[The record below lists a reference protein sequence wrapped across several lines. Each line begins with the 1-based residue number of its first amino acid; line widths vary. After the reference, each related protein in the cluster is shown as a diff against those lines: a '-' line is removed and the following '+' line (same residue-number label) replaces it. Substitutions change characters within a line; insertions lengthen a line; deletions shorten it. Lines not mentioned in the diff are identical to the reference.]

1 MTDKLQSS
9 LIPTRCGRQIGHLQL
24 NKPKALN
31 ALDLDMAIAMQQQL
45 DAWRTDDSVLMV
57 VISGS
62 GPKAFCAGGDIV
74 SMYQAM
80 QSAANQIPE
89 FIAEFFATE
98 YRLDYTIHTYEKPI
112 IAWGEGIVMG
122 GGIGLLAGASHRLL
136 TASSRLAMPE
146 ITIGLYPDVG
156 ASYFLSRAPGQ
167 SGLFAG
173 LTGAS
178 LNAADGL
185 FIGLGE
191 YIMANEFLPS
201 LLQALGDTQWQDGQV
216 TAQLDNLCE
225 RYQLSADER
234 PEAQLAAH
242 QHSIDEALQ
251 GCTSASEAVKAIQ
264 AMQSTEDEWLSKA
277 QHSLSKGSPITMHL
291 VWEQIRRGKSL
302 SLAECFEMELIMSC
316 RCAESGEF
324 AEGVRA
330 LLIDKDKQPQWR
342 FADVDSVSEDVV
354 ELHFTSP
361 WEQSP
366 LTLSGE

>member
-1 MTDKLQSS
+1 MTDKLQISF
-9 LIPTRCGRQIGHLQL
+9 IPTRCGRQIGHLQL
-24 NKPKALN
+24 NKPQALN
-31 ALDLDMAIAMQQQL
+31 ALDLDMAVAMQQQL
-45 DAWRTDDSVLMV
+45 DAWRHDASVLMV
-57 VISGS
+57 VISGN

-74 SMYQAM
+74 SMYQSM
-80 QSAANQIPE
+80 QSAGHQIPD

-98 YRLDYTIHTYEKPI
+98 YRLDYTIHTYEKPVV
-112 IAWGEGIVMG
+112 AWGEGIVMG

-156 ASYFLSRAPGQ
+156 ASFFLSRAPGQ

-178 LNAADGL
+178 LNASDGL
-185 FIGLGE
+185 FIGLGD

-201 LLQALGDTQWQDGQV
+201 LLQALGDIHWQDGQI
-216 TAQLDNLCE
+216 TTQLDELCQG
-225 RYQLSADER
+225 YQLSAD
-234 PEAQLAAH
+234 AQPVAKLAKH
-242 QHSIDEALQ
+242 QMTIDNALHNSQ
-251 GCTSASEAVKAIQ
+251 NASDAVKALL
-264 AMQSTEDEWLSKA
+264 ALPTEGDEWLSKA
-277 QHSLSKGSPITMHL
+277 QHSLKKGSPITMHL
-291 VWEQIRRGKSL
+291 VWQQIRRGQTL
-302 SLAECFEMELIMSC
+302 SLAECFEMELVMSC

-330 LLIDKDKQPQWR
+330 LLIDKDKHPKWR
-342 FADVDSVSEDVV
+342 FANVDSVPEDVV